1 MTIKIPCDNEECEI
15 DDICGECADLLAASA
30 EEDEQ
35 EFEDVFIERRI
46 VTNVFNNMIA
56 HLKGKVGK
64 EDPVVAV
71 VENYYALLE
80 RS

>member
-15 DDICGECADLLAASA
+15 DDICGECAEFLAASA

-35 EFEDVFIERRI
+35 EFDDVFIERRI
-46 VTNVFNNMIA
+46 VTNVFNNMMNSSE
-56 HLKGKVGK
+56 LKPHA
-64 EDPVVAV
+64 ELL
-71 VENYYALLE
+71 ENYRNLIA